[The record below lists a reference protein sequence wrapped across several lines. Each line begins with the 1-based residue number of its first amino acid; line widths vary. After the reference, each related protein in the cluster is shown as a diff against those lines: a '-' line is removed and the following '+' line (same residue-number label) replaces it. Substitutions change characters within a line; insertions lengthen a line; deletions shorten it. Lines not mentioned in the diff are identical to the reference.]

1 MFRKKSVA
9 YGTIAG
15 IQSIIIAAKRQTLSM
30 PTATGTILCSMI
42 SLILTR
48 NNAAVQHADP

>member
-1 MFRKKSVA
+1 
-9 YGTIAG
+9 
-15 IQSIIIAAKRQTLSM
+15 M
-30 PTATGTILCSMI
+30 PTTTGTILCSMI